1 MGGFCLRGGG
11 SRWKRGVEDRWK
23 GRKSREFRVE
33 SWGGAARIAAVMSS
47 DPLLQLLRRKARI
60 SDKELADL
68 LSMDQA
74 VVAKRI
80 ADWKEDGTIL
90 GYHAVVDPEVTGDT
104 SVSAFIEVKVTPE
117 RGGGFD
123 RLAMRVAR
131 FEQVVSCYLASG
143 GYDLMVVVEGSDL
156 REVARFVSEKLSSL
170 EGVISTATH
179 FRLKT
184 YKENGFLFERESS
197 PERLAVSP

>member
-1 MGGFCLRGGG
+1 
-11 SRWKRGVEDRWK
+11 
-23 GRKSREFRVE
+23 
-33 SWGGAARIAAVMSS
+33 MSS

-60 SDKELADL
+60 SDKDLADL
-68 LSMDQA
+68 LSSTPEA
-74 VVAKRI
+74 VAARVATWE
-80 ADWKEDGTIL
+80 ADGTIL
-90 GYHAVVDPEVTGDT
+90 GYHAVIDPEATGDN

-131 FEQVVSCYLASG
+131 FDQVVSCYLASG
-143 GYDLMVVVEGSDL
+143 GYDLMVVVEGGDL

-170 EGVISTATH
+170 DGVISTATH

-184 YKENGFLFERESS
+184 YKENGFVFERESHV
-197 PERLAVSP
+197 ERLSVSP